1 MTRPKAADRPAKV
14 VTDRRT
20 DPKQDRAAKTID
32 LVLDAAAALLA
43 EQGFEKL
50 TTNAICDRAGLT
62 PPALYRYFPNK
73 YAVVKELGERLMAA
87 QNDVIATWVAADIP
101 FEALEDGLRGLMA
114 DTVAVTRA
122 TPAGPYI
129 MRSLH
134 ASPVLASVRLGSH
147 RLVSEALTDWAM
159 IRFADQDRARIY
171 QKMRMVI
178 EVSYATLEMIF
189 DEPDCNE
196 DQILAD
202 LASMIAF
209 TVGQVAKSN

>member
-1 MTRPKAADRPAKV
+1 MARAKAARIT
-14 VTDRRT
+14 TDRRT

-32 LVLDAAAALLA
+32 LVLEAAAALLA
-43 EQGFEKL
+43 AQGFEKL

-87 QNDVIATWVAADIP
+87 QNDVIADWVAADIP
-101 FEALEDGLRGLMA
+101 FEEIERGLVSLMA
-114 DTVAVTRA
+114 ETVAVTRA

-134 ASPVLASVRLGSH
+134 ASPVLASVRLDSH
-147 RLVSEALTDWAM
+147 RLVAGQLTDWAM
-159 IRFADQDRARIY
+159 IRFAHQDRARVY
-171 QKMRMVI
+171 HMMRMVI

-189 DEPDCNE
+189 DEPDC
-196 DQILAD
+196 DQAQILAD
-202 LASMIAF
+202 LAAMIAF
-209 TVGQVAKSN
+209 SISQLTDR